1 MVRRLS
7 LLAAMM
13 VVTLGIVS
21 GCEGLRHAIRSNGND
36 EAWKAASAPSKSNDG
51 VETEPTKIQAV
62 DADAR
67 NPKPFFQNN
76 RSSGA
81 WSSEAR
87 EIEGH
92 LGVGP

>member
-1 MVRRLS
+1 MVRRFSILVAIMA
-7 LLAAMM
+7 LI
-13 VVTLGIVS
+13 LGSVS
-21 GCEGLRHAIRSNGND
+21 GCEGLRQAIRSKDSGV
-36 EAWKAASAPSKSNDG
+36 APKLDPDVSKSSDA

-62 DADAR
+62 DADAKH
-67 NPKPFFQNN
+67 PKNFFQNN
-76 RSSGA
+76 RSAGG